1 MQIYVYRHALADFKT
16 NQEDPQLSDVGRK
29 QAEIVARNAREFF
42 DFRPC
47 RIVSSPLVR
56 AKETAEIARKTL
68 GLETPV
74 IVDECLYGGKNP
86 AEVYSFLKKFKNSEK
101 IVLVSHQPPPLR
113 ITSSQFITFR
123 RAYFPRGISPVSNH
137 IFAGSSDSIWATQA

>member
-113 ITSSQFITFR
+113 ITSSQFIT
-123 RAYFPRGISPVSNH
+123 
-137 IFAGSSDSIWATQA
+137 